1 MSNGERQG
9 RRMEVGVVLPIGE
22 EDDLTAASGRR
33 APRFAEIRA
42 LAQQI
47 EAAGFDSVWIYDHLL
62 FRFPDTPASGTWEA
76 WTLMTAVA
84 AVTQRVKIGAIVLCV
99 PFRNPAVLAKMAT
112 TLDEVS
118 DGRLILG
125 LGAGWHQPEFDAFGV
140 PFDHLA
146 SRFEEALQIICPLLR
161 EGYVDFQGRYYRAP
175 NCELRP
181 RGPRPAGPPILV
193 AAGKPRML
201 ELTARYAD
209 AWNTAWLG
217 TPEPLAARR
226 AALEAACRAV
236 ERDPS
241 TLEIT
246 VGVETAYY
254 GAGEEPEHTGPQQR
268 PLSGTPEE
276 VAAGLRAFE
285 HAGVG
290 QAICSL
296 NRVDRES
303 VAWLAAALE
312 RLRA

>member
-1 MSNGERQG
+1 MSEANQNR
-9 RRMEVGVVLPIGE
+9 RRMEVGIVLPIGE
-22 EDDLTAASGRR
+22 DEDNGGA
-33 APRFAEIRA
+33 APRFAETRV

-62 FRFPDTPASGTWEA
+62 FRFPEQPPSGTWEA

-99 PFRNPAVLAKMAT
+99 PFRNPAVLAKMAA

-161 EGYVDFQGRYYRAP
+161 EGYVDFKGTYYQAP
-175 NCELRP
+175 DCELRP

-193 AAGKPRML
+193 GAGKPRML
-201 ELTARYAD
+201 QLTARYAD
-209 AWNTAWLG
+209 AWNIAWLG
-217 TPEPLAARR
+217 TPDRLVERR
-226 AALEAACRAV
+226 PAIEAACA
-236 ERDPS
+236 EQGRDPA

-246 VGVETAYY
+246 VGVAVAHHRPDESPQ
-254 GAGEEPEHTGPQQR
+254 EEDPGR
-268 PLSGTPEE
+268 KPLSGSPDE

-285 HAGVG
+285 QAGVG
-290 QAICSL
+290 HAICSL
-296 NRVDRES
+296 NRVDHETVS
-303 VAWLAAALE
+303 WLSEALQ
-312 RLRA
+312 RFRA